1 MKIVL
6 DEREVGLYERIMHLN
21 TDLLVI
27 KQVLQIGDAIL
38 QNDDKELCII
48 ERKTLSDLLSSIK
61 DGRYEEQS
69 HRLLHTS
76 GLLPHNIIYIIEGNM
91 STIHSDND
99 KRLIFSSI
107 TSLNYYKGF
116 SVFRTSNINDTAD
129 LVIGM
134 ANKIIKN
141 TSKGIVPSWNT
152 ISEDIKPYTSI
163 VKKTK
168 KDNITSVN
176 ISEIM
181 LCQIPGIS
189 TVTSSVVFT
198 KFGSMRNLI
207 RSLTENPD
215 CMNDLSYM
223 QSGKERKISS
233 TALKNIK
240 EFLMV

>member
-1 MKIVL
+1 M
-6 DEREVGLYERIMHLN
+6 
-21 TDLLVI
+21 

-76 GLLPHNIIYIIEGNM
+76 GLLPRNIIYVIEGNM
-91 STIHSDND
+91 STIQSDNE
-99 KRLIFSSI
+99 KRLTFSSI

-141 TSKGIVPSWNT
+141 TSKGVEPSWNT
-152 ISEDIKPYTSI
+152 ISDEVKPYASI
-163 VKKTK
+163 VKNK
-168 KDNITSVN
+168 KKIILLRSILVK
-176 ISEIM
+176 
-181 LCQIPGIS
+181 LCYVRFQ
-189 TVTSSVVFT
+189 V
-198 KFGSMRNLI
+198 L
-207 RSLTENPD
+207 
-215 CMNDLSYM
+215 
-223 QSGKERKISS
+223 
-233 TALKNIK
+233 AL
-240 EFLMV
+240 